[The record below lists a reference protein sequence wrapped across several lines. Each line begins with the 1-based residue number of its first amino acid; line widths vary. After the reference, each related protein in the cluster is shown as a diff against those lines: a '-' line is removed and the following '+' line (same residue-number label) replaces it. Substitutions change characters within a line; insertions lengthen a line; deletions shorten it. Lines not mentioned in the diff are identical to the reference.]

1 MASTIVHNKLVRDK
15 ILDIIAVAGKTYQA
29 HIADDRE
36 YQEALYAKIIE
47 ELNEFKENPSIEE
60 AADIMEVVNS
70 LFEYNG
76 FKLEDIEEMRKIKAA
91 KRGGFQKRFV
101 LDSVTV

>member
-15 ILDIIAVAGKTYQA
+15 ILDIITVAGKTYQA

-36 YQEALYAKIIE
+36 YHEALYAKIIE

-101 LDSVTV
+101 LDSVTG

>member
-1 MASTIVHNKLVRDK
+1 
-15 ILDIIAVAGKTYQA
+15 
-29 HIADDRE
+29 
-36 YQEALYAKIIE
+36 
-47 ELNEFKENPSIEE
+47 
-60 AADIMEVVNS
+60 MEVVNS

-101 LDSVTV
+101 LDSVTG